1 MIKDSRDVQKLAKL
15 GIYAVIRGNLGD
27 AKAKLCE
34 AAVIAKKIFIT
45 VGQVKFKFGSPP
57 IISYYLTNQL

>member
-27 AKAKLCE
+27 AKTKLCE

-45 VGQVKFKFGSPP
+45 VDQV
-57 IISYYLTNQL
+57 